1 MTLDPK
7 DVGDADKA
15 LIRATD
21 CLFDWVLSF
30 PNSDHTKI
38 LEAVAAIHA
47 ARRAL
52 GNGGKAAMEAGRHD

>member
-15 LIRATD
+15 LICATD
-21 CLFDWVLSF
+21 CIFDWVLSF

-52 GNGGKAAMEAGRHD
+52 GNGGNDEA